1 MIFPTPY
8 IYTTDTLLL
17 HHSPSFIIIAE
28 PTTAWLIVSR
38 EVGAIWWWND
48 TSSQFGR
55 KRFVG
60 REARVLRNMAG
71 INEFVHEKRG
81 NAFSSSFDLV
91 KIWLEHFHR
100 ALSARWMGKKKSGC
114 RNFVVGIFIFY
125 FGRGLSGYVRTIC
138 ICMCCLSFIQRGR
151 HITEAKQVTCEIK
164 LHGTHYNYN
173 NNNNSRLDI

>member
-71 INEFVHEKRG
+71 INEFVHEKKG
-81 NAFSSSFDLV
+81 NAFSSSF
-91 KIWLEHFHR
+91 WLGENLIRTFPPR
-100 ALSARWMGKKKSGC
+100 PFSALNGEKKERMQKFRGWDFYLLF
-114 RNFVVGIFIFY
+114 RERFV
-125 FGRGLSGYVRTIC
+125 RLCTIC

-173 NNNNSRLDI
+173 NNNSRLNI